1 MKLHEHQHY
10 IDGLKARDAK
20 TIEKVYNDFFPAIQ
34 RYVLK
39 NRGNEDDAHDVFQEG
54 MQMLYHEAT
63 TKNFIIKSGLNNWLF
78 MVCRNVWYKK
88 LNKKAKMPVTSDDNL
103 DLKDEDDIESR
114 MMAHERKQ
122 LYLRKF
128 QKLSEKC
135 QQILALFFEK
145 TKLAAIADQ
154 LGYKNANVVKK
165 KKSGCQKKLTQ
176 LIQEDP
182 LFQELTF

>member
-1 MKLHEHQHY
+1 MKLHKHQRY
-10 IDGLKARDAK
+10 VEGLKNRNDK
-20 TIEKVYNDFFPAIQ
+20 TIQEIYDTFFPYI
-34 RYVLK
+34 RNYVLK

-54 MQMLYHEAT
+54 MQMLYHEVT

-88 LNKKAKMPVTSDDNL
+88 LNKKAKMPVTSDDNI
-103 DLKDEDDIESR
+103 DLKDEDEIESR

-128 QKLSEKC
+128 QKLSDKC
-135 QQILALFFEK
+135 QQILTLFFQK
-145 TKLAAIADQ
+145 TKLAAIAEQ

-165 KKSGCQKKLTQ
+165 KKSECQKKLTQ
-176 LIQEDP
+176 LIQKDP